1 MTSHISGVTEEIID
15 VETPDGPMAV
25 LSKQPTEGS
34 DRLVVVFH
42 DGPGIRDATHEFTR
56 KLASDGFLVV
66 VPDLYHRHG
75 RLIGFTPEQTRAD
88 RSLVDR
94 IWEMI
99 RSLSDDGI
107 QSDFDATLRAL
118 PVVPEQFAV
127 LGFCLGARAMCR
139 TMMRLPERVVV
150 GAAWHP
156 SFLVDDQPDSPHLSA
171 DTLPGTLYLGFG
183 AADSI
188 MTLEAMQPF
197 IDAVAR
203 RSGKTVID
211 VHADAEHGFTWPGSP
226 NYDEAAATRSYEQTT
241 ALFRENC

>member
-1 MTSHISGVTEEIID
+1 MTGVTGVTEEIID
-15 VETPDGPMAV
+15 VETADGPMAV
-25 LSKQPTEGS
+25 LSKQPIEGS

-42 DGPGIRDATHEFTR
+42 DGPGIRDATHDFTR
-56 KLASDGFLVV
+56 KLATDGYRVV
-66 VPDLYHRHG
+66 IPDLYHRHG
-75 RLIGFTPEQTRAD
+75 RLIGFTPEQTKAD

-99 RSLSDDGI
+99 RSLSDNGI
-107 QSDFDATLRAL
+107 QSDLDATLGAL
-118 PVVPEQFAV
+118 HGVPDRFAV
-127 LGFCLGARAMCR
+127 LGFCLGARAVCR
-139 TMMRLPERVVV
+139 TMMRLPERAVV

-156 SFLVDDQPDSPHLSA
+156 SFLVDDHPDSPHLSA
-171 DTLPGTLYLGFG
+171 DALPGTLYLGFG

-188 MTLEAMQPF
+188 MTLESMQPF

-226 NYDEAAATRSYEQTT
+226 NYDEAAAARSYEQTT